1 MDGTHHGSWFSELT
15 PESSVHHVSTAH
27 LAKNSRSF
35 CEDLSE
41 PMTRIELA
49 YLAWEA
55 SALPLSYIGVDA

>member
-1 MDGTHHGSWFSELT
+1 MDGTHHGSWLPELT
-15 PESSVHHVSTAH
+15 SESSVHHVSMVH
-27 LAKNSRSF
+27 LAKTSRSF